1 MVKGFLHRV
10 MLLAVG
16 RVQLKTVLDMEGM
29 AVQPRVLV
37 IHIGVGHVLILIADQ
52 PILGDGVA
60 EADTQSELE
69 GAAVILVAVAAS
81 AKLVLIRARPFRRG
95 ARSPSYPIGIRYGAA
110 PQSGGLFI
118 FYLERTA
125 TYPQP
130 KLTA

>member
-1 MVKGFLHRV
+1 M
-10 MLLAVG
+10 
-16 RVQLKTVLDMEGM
+16 
-29 AVQPRVLV
+29 
-37 IHIGVGHVLILIADQ
+37 LILIADQ

-81 AKLVLIRARPFRRG
+81 PKLVLIEPDHFAGEPGHPVTPLAFDT
-95 ARSPSYPIGIRYGAA
+95 GAA

-118 FYLERTA
+118 FYLERSG
-125 TYPQP
+125 TYPEP